1 MERLRSLKS
10 RRIMNIEATL
20 RALVAVGATR
30 VLWLLV
36 TLSVIALSVILERL
50 LFFWRTRADTD
61 ALRSELQRCLAA
73 RLSGNIER
81 LRGDGASLE
90 ARIID
95 AGLAARSAPEAEQLM
110 IGEAQLQRL
119 RSEKSLAFLG
129 TLGNNAP
136 FVGLLG
142 TVFGIIGAFQ
152 QLDHARGQVTSGLMA
167 QIGEALVSTAVGLL
181 VALPAVATYNAFQR
195 AIQVRLQRGDALG
208 RELVAHLHRTGQNA
222 DTGVREAYVKLAV
235 SE

>member
-1 MERLRSLKS
+1 
-10 RRIMNIEATL
+10 MNIEATL
-20 RALVAVGATR
+20 KGLVALGATW
-30 VLWLLV
+30 VLWVLV
-36 TLSVIALSVILERL
+36 ALSVVALSVVLERL
-50 LFFWRTRADTD
+50 VFFWRTRVDVD
-61 ALRSELQRCLAA
+61 GLRRELRRRLAA
-73 RLSGNIER
+73 RQLGDGTGQ
-81 LRGDGASLE
+81 LGDGASLE
-90 ARIID
+90 ACIVG
-95 AGLAARSAPEAEQLM
+95 AGLAAHSAPEAEQLM
-110 IGEAQLQRL
+110 LAEAQLQRL

-142 TVFGIIGAFQ
+142 TVLGIIGAFQ

-208 RELVAHLHRTGQNA
+208 RELVAHLHRIQQR
-222 DTGVREAYVKLAV
+222 DEATAPASGPKLAV
-235 SE
+235 GE